1 MRMKY
6 WLILAL
12 AAAPAILSGCAPVVI
27 GAAGAVVADEVMEQE
42 KGGDGLF

>member
-1 MRMKY
+1 MRKGL

-12 AAAPAILSGCAPVVI
+12 AACVGVSGCAPLVI

-42 KGGDGLF
+42 SGGDGLF

>member
-1 MRMKY
+1 MRNGL

-12 AAAPAILSGCAPVVI
+12 AAAGFGVSGCAPLVI

-42 KGGDGLF
+42 SGGDGLF